1 MSELGKHI
9 KELRRNVGLSQK
21 KAVELFGIR
30 HSQFL
35 SNIEMGRR
43 LPPMNLLRKMCDVYK
58 VHPDEVWPKYLNE
71 VQVIAAEKALRK
83 WRSHAEKITI
93 IVNGK

>member
-9 KELRRNVGLSQK
+9 KELRRGVGLSQK

-43 LPPMNLLRKMCDVYK
+43 LPPMSLLSKMCEVYK
-58 VHPDEVWPKYLNE
+58 VHPDEVWPKYLTE
-71 VQVIAAEKALRK
+71 VQTIAAEKALRK
-83 WRSHAEKITI
+83 WKLHTDRLVRAA
-93 IVNGK
+93 NGN